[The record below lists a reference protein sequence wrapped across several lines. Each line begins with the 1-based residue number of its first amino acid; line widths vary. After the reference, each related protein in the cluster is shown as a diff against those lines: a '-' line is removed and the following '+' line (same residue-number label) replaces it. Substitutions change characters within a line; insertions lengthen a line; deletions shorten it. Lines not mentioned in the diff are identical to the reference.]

1 MEPTIVK
8 AVKKK
13 RYGYHSIV
21 ITLSDGTAQEI
32 KELSATDAH
41 LDNIKYKVCCPM
53 CDNKECVKGTLEC
66 EAEQWKRKKKNEH

>member
-1 MEPTIVK
+1 MIRLYIKMKSYERRK
-8 AVKKK
+8 
-13 RYGYHSIV
+13 SN
-21 ITLSDGTAQEI
+21 

-53 CDNKECVKGTLEC
+53 CDNKECVKGTLGC

>member
-1 MEPTIVK
+1 MKSYERRK
-8 AVKKK
+8 
-13 RYGYHSIV
+13 SN
-21 ITLSDGTAQEI
+21 